1 MDELIQ
7 LQLDSQRQFQK
18 EQNLLPFDKR
28 EIAINDDDVYRIGGT
43 MVDFD
48 SDEEYWANFIL
59 NQSH

>member
-1 MDELIQ
+1 MDELIK

-43 MVDFD
+43 MVNFD
-48 SDEEYWANFIL
+48 SDEEY
-59 NQSH
+59 